1 MVSSAVPL
9 DAITDIAVAAGEA
22 TLKLYRSQ
30 DAWVRDKPDGSPVT
44 EADIASE
51 EMIQTRLRSLDPT
64 IPYLS
69 EESGPPP
76 VDERLGWRRF
86 WLVDPLD
93 GTKEFIRRTDEF
105 TVNIALID
113 EGEPVMGVVVAPALG
128 LLYYAAKG
136 QGAWRVRN
144 GMPPERLESRLA
156 DPKKPLRIVE
166 SRSHPSPEL
175 EAFLEDY
182 TVSDRLKIGS
192 SLKFCLLA
200 EGSADVYPRL
210 GPTMEWDVGAGDC
223 VYRHSANGSPH
234 PSPLTYNKRSLLN
247 DCFVLGLPL
256 DSYTPHLVSLAGFAL
271 GPVVLRCSQHCRSP
285 IMRFLHSARP
295 AP

>member
-1 MVSSAVPL
+1 MESDASSL
-9 DAITDIAVAAGEA
+9 ESITRIATAAGDA
-22 TLKLYRSQ
+22 ALKLYHSQ
-30 DAWVRDKPDGSPVT
+30 EAWVRDKPDGSPVT
-44 EADIASE
+44 EADMASE
-51 EMIQTRLRSLDPT
+51 QVIQSQLRSLDPT

-76 VDERLGWRRF
+76 EDERLTWRRF

-113 EGEPVMGVVVAPALG
+113 EGEPVLGVVAAPALG

-136 QGAWRVRN
+136 QGAWKVRD

-156 DPKKPLRIVE
+156 DPRQPLRIVE

-175 EAFLEDY
+175 EEFLKDY

-200 EGSADVYPRL
+200 EGAADIYPRL

-223 VYRHSANGSPH
+223 VYRHSAPGAPH
-234 PSPLTYNKRSLLN
+234 PSPLIYNKPSLRN
-247 DCFVLGLPL
+247 ERFVLGLAPG
-256 DSYTPHLVSLAGFAL
+256 SYTLP
-271 GPVVLRCSQHCRSP
+271 
-285 IMRFLHSARP
+285 
-295 AP
+295 